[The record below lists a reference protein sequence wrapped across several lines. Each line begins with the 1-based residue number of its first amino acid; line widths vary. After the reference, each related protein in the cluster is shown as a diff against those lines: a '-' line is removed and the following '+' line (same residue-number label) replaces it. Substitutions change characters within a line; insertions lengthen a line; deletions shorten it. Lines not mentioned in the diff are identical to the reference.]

1 MNFFRPPLVR
11 GGRFSSPSSGTPYAF
26 PFPAPFLS
34 LTYFRSAR
42 SEVFRRRALFL
53 LRPRAAAPS
62 RQRRTVPTAAPRL
75 TNACRNPAARVLS
88 RSVPTALG
96 GDGTAA
102 ARHPVR
108 GILPHP
114 TFLPKITA
122 ATVSRPARAFFIR
135 PLRTHF
141 PRDPQRTA
149 PVPRLFQCCFA
160 PLPSTTVVLC
170 GVVLGSY
177 CRKMPPTPTKN
188 GNSGGKAAEAGFCGK
203 FFALPF
209 SWRYAIIQ
217 TRKKDKEK
225 KS

>member
-1 MNFFRPPLVR
+1 MPASCERRAFFVPVVGHALYIP
-11 GGRFSSPSSGTPYAF
+11 FSR
-26 PFPAPFLS
+26 PFLA
-34 LTYFRSAR
+34 LTCFRSAR
-42 SEVFRRRALFL
+42 
-53 LRPRAAAPS
+53 PRSFSPPCVIPS
-62 RQRRTVPTAAPRL
+62 PSTRHFSAPR
-75 TNACRNPAARVLS
+75 
-88 RSVPTALG
+88 
-96 GDGTAA
+96 AA

-203 FFALPF
+203 FFALRFFPC
-209 SWRYAIIQ
+209 YAIIR

>member
-11 GGRFSSPSSGTPYAF
+11 GGRFSSLSSGTPYAF
-26 PFPAPFLS
+26 PFPAPFLA
-34 LTYFRSAR
+34 LNCFRSAR
-42 SEVFRRRALFL
+42 PPKFFAAVRYSFSVHAPFFRPTRRRA
-53 LRPRAAAPS
+53 
-62 RQRRTVPTAAPRL
+62 VPTAAASLHSSVSHIPLAHMYSHFRPR
-75 TNACRNPAARVLS
+75 PPVL
-88 RSVPTALG
+88 
-96 GDGTAA
+96 A

-122 ATVSRPARAFFIR
+122 ATVSRSASAFFIR
-135 PLRTHF
+135 PLHNTHS
-141 PRDPQRTA
+141 PSVPQRTA

-160 PLPSTTVVLC
+160 PAPSTTVVLC
-170 GVVLGSY
+170 GVVFGSY

-203 FFALPF
+203 FFALRFFPC
-209 SWRYAIIQ
+209 YAIIR